1 MSLNLD
7 QSTELCQL
15 LGDASRQRL
24 LILLEQFELT
34 TAELTTVT
42 GLAQSRISTHLSRLK
57 RAGLIHDQ
65 RIGGAARYGTV
76 QDGPAYPIWALLR
89 ERLDDPQTQL
99 DRERAAECILARKH
113 GRTWAESVAGRMELH
128 YSPGRT
134 WEATA
139 RGLIGLIS
147 PGRVLDVASGDGVL
161 AELLAEE
168 ATSVDCVDI
177 SDAVVA
183 AGRARLADQKNV
195 RFHVADMRELPFAD
209 ASFDTVFVMHALA
222 YTADPSSVI
231 SEASRVLAPGGRL
244 VVVALKSHHHEA
256 AMAAYDH
263 QNLGIEP
270 TALRKLLQ
278 GQKLKVDA
286 CRVTSREL
294 RPPYFEVVTALAQRP
309 GKSSA

>member
-1 MSLNLD
+1 MSLNLE

-34 TAELTTVT
+34 TAELTTIT
-42 GLAQSRISTHLSRLK
+42 GLAQSRVSTHLARLK
-57 RAGLIHDQ
+57 RSGLVQDQ
-65 RIGGAARYGTV
+65 RVGSSARYSTA
-76 QDGPAYPIWALLR
+76 QDGLAYPVWSLLR
-89 ERLDDPQTQL
+89 QRLEDPQTLL
-99 DRERAAECILARKH
+99 DRERATECIRARKH

-139 RGLIGLIS
+139 RGLIGLIN
-147 PGRVLDVASGDGVL
+147 PGRVLDIASGDGVL

-168 ATSVDCVDI
+168 AVSVDCVDI
-177 SDAVVA
+177 SEAVVA
-183 AGRARLADQKNV
+183 AGKARLIDHPTV
-195 RFHVADMRELPFAD
+195 RFHVADMHALPFDD

-222 YTADPSSVI
+222 YSARPAEVI
-231 SEASRVLAPGGRL
+231 HDACRVLAPGGRL
-244 VVVALKSHHHEA
+244 VVVALKSHQHEV

-263 QNLGIEP
+263 QNLGIESS
-270 TALRKLLQ
+270 ALHKMLSIHKLD
-278 GQKLKVDA
+278 VEA

-294 RPPYFEVVTALAQRP
+294 RPPYFEVVTALASRR
-309 GKSSA
+309 ST

>member
-1 MSLNLD
+1 MPLNLE

-34 TAELTTVT
+34 TAELTIIT
-42 GLAQSRISTHLSRLK
+42 GLAQSRVSTHLARLR
-57 RAGLIHDQ
+57 RAGLVQDQ
-65 RIGGAARYGTV
+65 RAGSSARYSTA
-76 QDGPAYPIWALLR
+76 QDSTAHPVWALLR
-89 ERLDDPQTQL
+89 QSLDDPQTLL

-139 RGLIGLIS
+139 RGLIGLIT
-147 PGRVLDVASGDGVL
+147 PGRVLDIASGDGVL

-168 ATSVDCVDI
+168 AESVDCVDI
-177 SDAVVA
+177 SEAVIA
-183 AGRARLADQKNV
+183 AGQARLAEHRNV
-195 RFHVADMRELPFAD
+195 RFHCADMHDLPFPD
-209 ASFDTVFVMHALA
+209 ASFETVFVMHALA
-222 YTADPSSVI
+222 YSQTPAEVI
-231 SEASRVLAPGGRL
+231 RNACRVLVPGGRL
-244 VVVALKSHHHEA
+244 VVVTLKSHQHEA

-263 QNLGIEP
+263 QNMGIEP
-270 TALRKLLQ
+270 SALRQLLAAHQ
-278 GQKLKVDA
+278 LKVEA

-294 RPPYFEVVTALAQRP
+294 RPPYFEVVTALAH
-309 GKSSA
+309 KST